1 MCNMLKQSI
10 KSVRNIAETQ
20 GCNKK
25 HWPENGRHVNCKR
38 LACVH
43 AASAIRPL
51 ARTLT
56 NRKLPLPPPRLGSV
70 SFWKDTKTNL
80 KVDVK

>member
-1 MCNMLKQSI
+1 MLKQSI

-43 AASAIRPL
+43 AASAIRLL

-56 NRKLPLPPPRLGSV
+56 KRKLLL
-70 SFWKDTKTNL
+70 KKTRVWVAL
-80 KVDVK
+80 VFGKTPKQILR

>member
-56 NRKLPLPPPRLGSV
+56 NRKLPLPPPVWVALVFG
-70 SFWKDTKTNL
+70 KTPKQIL
-80 KVDVK
+80 R